1 MENEFVK
8 EPSVR
13 FVVDAQSRLNNERTF
28 DENAEK
34 WRFLHIENQKEEFG
48 VAPTVCF
55 TIQSDP
61 VSEVGVNGLQAT
73 DMLHYV
79 KCLFESLNDR
89 FPCAENA
96 LTIQKLQEAIYFQ
109 HARTVDRIKRGV
121 EGKKE
126 L

>member
-1 MENEFVK
+1 
-8 EPSVR
+8 
-13 FVVDAQSRLNNERTF
+13 
-28 DENAEK
+28 
-34 WRFLHIENQKEEFG
+34 
-48 VAPTVCF
+48 
-55 TIQSDP
+55 
-61 VSEVGVNGLQAT
+61 
-73 DMLHYV
+73 MLHYV

>member
-61 VSEVGVNGLQAT
+61 ISEVGVNGLQAT

-121 EGKKE
+121 EGKNEK
-126 L
+126 

>member
-1 MENEFVK
+1 MENKFAK

-61 VSEVGVNGLQAT
+61 VSEVGVNGLQAV

-121 EGKKE
+121 EGKNE
-126 L
+126 Q

>member
-1 MENEFVK
+1 MENEFAK

-61 VSEVGVNGLQAT
+61 VSEVGVNGLQAI

-79 KCLFESLNDR
+79 KCLFESLNDS

-121 EGKKE
+121 EGKNEK
-126 L
+126 

>member
-1 MENEFVK
+1 MKNKFSK

-61 VSEVGVNGLQAT
+61 VSEVGVNGLQAV

-89 FPCAENA
+89 FPCAENT

-121 EGKKE
+121 EGKNE
-126 L
+126 Q

>member
-1 MENEFVK
+1 MENEFAK

-109 HARTVDRIKRGV
+109 HARTVDRIKRQV

>member
-1 MENEFVK
+1 MRTKEQPENI
-8 EPSVR
+8 R

-61 VSEVGVNGLQAT
+61 VSEVGVNGLQAI

-79 KCLFESLNDR
+79 KCLFESLNDS

-121 EGKKE
+121 EGKNEK
-126 L
+126 